1 MNNKTSTSF
10 HKLNYDKP
18 LSKLNKILWFIFNLF
33 NNFFINYNLDK
44 NLKIKEFNYINA
56 KSNFN
61 LISFELS
68 PLRLLSNLFWLSLP
82 WKEILINFGNLKIL
96 EIGSGTGK
104 YGEFFNSFLKENLET
119 YTGVDIKKNNLKK
132 IPDNF
137 NFYID
142 TCDNVTKYIQDH
154 NILITMTAI
163 EHFEN
168 DLLFFKKIK
177 NYLEET
183 KKELLQIHIMPAY
196 PCLKTYLG
204 HGLRQYSPRNLSKI
218 TKLYRESD
226 TKILIP
232 IGNSAFNKL
241 TFKYITLPRIFKS
254 IDKRKTEFDA
264 YKNEINCLLNNM
276 QVNKKPTAYALII
289 GTNLKQNINF
299 NNDQIN

>member
-44 NLKIKEFNYINA
+44 NLKIKEFNYTKT
-56 KSNFN
+56 KSYYSVV
-61 LISFELS
+61 SFELS
-68 PLRLLSNLFWLSLP
+68 PLRLLSNLLLLSLP
-82 WKEILINFGNLKIL
+82 WKKILMNFGNLKIL

-104 YGEFFNSFLKENLET
+104 YGEFFNSLLNDNLEC
-119 YTGVDIKKNNLKK
+119 YTGVDIRKNSLKK

-142 TCDNVTKYIQDH
+142 TCDNVTKYIKNH
-154 NILITMTAI
+154 NVLITMTAI

-168 DLLFFKKIK
+168 DLLFFKKIRD
-177 NYLEET
+177 YLDET
-183 KKELLQIHIMPAY
+183 KKELLQVHIMPAY

-204 HGLRQYSPRNLSKI
+204 HGLRQYSPRNLSKV
-218 TKLYRESD
+218 TKLFNKSD

-232 IGNSAFNKL
+232 IGNNEFNKV
-241 TFKYITLPRIFKS
+241 TFKYITLPRIFKRV
-254 IDKRKTEFDA
+254 DRRKSEFNA
-264 YKNEINCLLNNM
+264 YKNELISLLNNM
-276 QVNKKPTAYALII
+276 KGNKKPTAYALII

-299 NNDQIN
+299 KNDQIN